1 MDQSTVNQLFHNF
14 YELFPHTSSIAIAD
28 LRQFIY
34 YQPSLDI
41 DLKIKPGDP
50 VHENTVTFKALL
62 EQKKVKE
69 YKGTTNYG
77 VGYYAVAQP
86 IFQDKKMIGAMTA
99 IFPKVPEVLTI
110 PYLTVRTS
118 DRWVPIHFNQI
129 IFMEAQNRKTY
140 VTSKSQ
146 TGVHKYN
153 LTELEMI
160 LPKNMFIRCHR
171 SYIIN
176 LNQIKEIHPDSH
188 STFILVM
195 SNDSRV
201 PVSQSYAKQMRK
213 ILGF

>member
-1 MDQSTVNQLFHNF
+1 MDKSTVHQIFRSFYQLFPNS
-14 YELFPHTSSIAIAD
+14 SSIAIAD
-28 LRQFIY
+28 LNQFIY

-50 VHENTVTFKALL
+50 VHPKTVTYKAIH
-62 EQKKVKE
+62 EKRRVKE
-69 YKGTTNYG
+69 YKGNTNYG
-77 VGYYAVAQP
+77 VGYYAIAHP
-86 IFQDKKMIGAMTA
+86 IIHDKKIVGAMTA
-99 IFPKVPEVLTI
+99 IFPQEPEVLTI
-110 PYLTVRTS
+110 PYLTLKTS
-118 DRWVPIHFNQI
+118 DRWIPINFNEI

-140 VTSKSQ
+140 VTSKLQ
-146 TGVHKYN
+146 KGTHRYN
-153 LTELEMI
+153 LTELEII

-188 STFILVM
+188 STFILIM